1 MRMEQ
6 SPEGHEEH
14 CAEEAA
20 LRGTSMRTGQSPEE
34 HEEHCAEDAALRG
47 TSMRTGQSPEEH
59 EEHCAEEAALRGTSM
74 RTGQSPEGHAPYQ
87 CMWPL
92 SIKAPS
98 LCWKMASPTS
108 PSKDCSIL
116 IRAWRLMIQK
126 PSRCI
131 GRLECVTCIEILCHS
146 RITVCVHWLMHA
158 WTTMALKS

>member
-1 MRMEQ
+1 
-6 SPEGHEEH
+6 
-14 CAEEAA
+14 
-20 LRGTSMRTGQSPEE
+20 MRTGQSPEE

-74 RTGQSPEGHAPYQ
+74 RTGQSPEGHEEHCAEEAALRGNSMWMRHMHHAPYQ